1 METVTHKVCETESLE
16 AFKNHILN
24 IIRQT
29 LNTIFDINGFDLTH
43 VFPHCPYMGKYWSEK
58 IVILACFTK
67 SLFSS

>member
-1 METVTHKVCETESLE
+1 MEAVTHKICETESLE

-43 VFPHCPYMGKYWSEK
+43 VFPHCPYMGKH
-58 IVILACFTK
+58 
-67 SLFSS
+67 